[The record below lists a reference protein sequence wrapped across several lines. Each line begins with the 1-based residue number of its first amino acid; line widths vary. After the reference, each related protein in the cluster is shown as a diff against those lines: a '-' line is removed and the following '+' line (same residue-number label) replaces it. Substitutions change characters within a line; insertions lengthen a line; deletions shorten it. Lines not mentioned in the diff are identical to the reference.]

1 LASNKKL
8 IEVFLRDLNDLKR
21 IRSFIALEINNK
33 GALEKL
39 QLELSE
45 VPYLRHHEA
54 KPVKRENLHFTVIFL
69 DELDLPTIEKIKNQL
84 SELTFQ
90 PIKITYRGL
99 GAFPNPN
106 FANVIWVGIEEEGKN
121 KIISLADSVV
131 SKLKEIGF
139 KPDKPFTP
147 HMTIFRAKKERLR
160 VNEVLS
166 KFGTKSLGDDVI
178 RKLSLKSSNLTP
190 QGPIYSDIFVVHAE

>member
-1 LASNKKL
+1 MKG
-8 IEVFLRDLNDLKR
+8 

-33 GALEKL
+33 QALEKL

-45 VPYLRHHEA
+45 VPYLRYHEA
-54 KPVKRENLHFTVIFL
+54 KPVKSENLHFTVIFL

-121 KIISLADSVV
+121 KIISLADSVI

-139 KPDKPFTP
+139 RPDKPFTP
-147 HMTIFRAKKERLR
+147 HMTIFRAKKGKLS
-160 VNEVLS
+160 VNKILS
-166 KFGTKSLGDDVI
+166 NYSTKCLGDDVI
-178 RKLSLKSSNLTP
+178 QKLSLKSSSLTP
-190 QGPIYSDIFVVHAE
+190 QGPVYSDIFVVHAK

>member
-1 LASNKKL
+1 MKQ
-8 IEVFLRDLNDLKR
+8 

-33 GALEKL
+33 KAVEKL

-45 VPYLRHHEA
+45 VPYLRDHEVKA
-54 KPVKRENLHFTVIFL
+54 VKRENLHFTVIFL
-69 DELDLPTIEKIKNQL
+69 DELDLPNIEKIKNKL
-84 SELTFQ
+84 SELDFQ

-106 FANVIWVGIEEEGKN
+106 FANVIWLGIEEEGKS
-121 KIISLADSVV
+121 KIISLADSVI

-147 HMTIFRAKKERLR
+147 HMTIFRVKKERLR
-160 VNEVLS
+160 VNEILS
-166 KFGTKSLGDDVI
+166 KYSTKSPGDDVI
-178 RKLSLKSSNLTP
+178 QKLSLKSSSLTP
-190 QGPIYSDIFVVHAE
+190 QGPVYSDIFVVHAK

>member
-1 LASNKKL
+1 
-8 IEVFLRDLNDLKR
+8 LKR
-21 IRSFIALEINNK
+21 IRCFIALEINNK
-33 GALEKL
+33 KAVEEL

-45 VPYLRHHEA
+45 VTYLKHHEA

-69 DELDLPTIEKIKNQL
+69 DELDLPDIEKIKNKL

-90 PIKITYRGL
+90 PINIRYRGL

-106 FANVIWVGIEEEGKN
+106 FANVIWIGLEEEGKN
-121 KIISLADSVV
+121 KIISLADSVI

-139 KPDKPFTP
+139 KPDKPFMP

-160 VNEVLS
+160 VNEILS
-166 KFGTKSLGDDVI
+166 KYSTKSPGDDVI
-178 RKLSLKSSNLTP
+178 QKLSLKSSNLTP
-190 QGPIYSDIFVVHAE
+190 QGPIYSDMFVVLAK